1 MVQSWALCLPHH
13 PVIRCLGEVMD
24 DLAAAP
30 TQRTYDDAGRVRD
43 ESFQA
48 RKKAPKKSPPALT
61 PSPGAPAKI
70 TPEPEAEP
78 DANHELD
85 LLA

>member
-1 MVQSWALCLPHH
+1 
-13 PVIRCLGEVMD
+13 MD

-43 ESFQA
+43 ENFRA
-48 RKKAPKKSPPALT
+48 RKKSVKKAQPAPP
-61 PSPGAPAKI
+61 PSPEVDLETA
-70 TPEPEAEP
+70 PEPGPEP
-78 DANHELD
+78 DADHELD

>member
-1 MVQSWALCLPHH
+1 
-13 PVIRCLGEVMD
+13 MD

-43 ESFQA
+43 ENLRA
-48 RKKAPKKSPPALT
+48 RKKAVKKAQPA
-61 PSPGAPAKI
+61 PSPSPELGVEPA
-70 TPEPEAEP
+70 PEPGHEP